1 MKLHVNWNAPAM
13 PPLRAVGGQPTPSPP
28 ASTFPFLARTHL
40 STPALHSLFT
50 PIIPPALSATMIIRV
65 RLPDGSPFRVRLD
78 DRGPP
83 PTLAAVR
90 AAVVADGRV
99 AASPPFGLAR
109 DPKCTV
115 PYMPSEES
123 RPLDALGVR
132 HGDWV
137 YVAGQMVPLPAPV
150 AAAGVNG
157 SAAATAAAAASATGA
172 NGATGGAAD
181 APAAPGADK
190 PGRCLHGPRGMCER
204 CAPAEDAR
212 ARYKAELAKWRGRG
226 MSMAVLEALEA
237 LKFKIKAP
245 EGDPAAASVS
255 LDSAAAQSF
264 QQYLASTGFGQQ
276 RYGVLYGTEAPA
288 PPKAVEGDAE
298 DGGAGAGM
306 DTSADDSGRGG
317 SGAGSAVDTGPGE
330 GEVRPKDVRVE
341 VIYEPPQMGD
351 GETYRLGEEIG
362 GGDGKGAGD
371 GEGGSSGGHVSLD
384 MDSRAE
390 RLAGWLGLRQV
401 GIVFSARPRRCLLS
415 GRDVAVV
422 AEAMLSVE
430 RRYGAAAA
438 ASFVAIVVSLA
449 EDGQTLFEAYQIS
462 EQAVA
467 MVRAGVVKP
476 AAEQRPNSGKLL
488 TSEPV
493 FVEGKEVTAVHTEF
507 FLVNVSIRAHDG
519 WLRSAFPAESRELAP
534 QTVGHMA
541 GALDTGMPFYRRV
554 SDFHLLLFLSNMLD
568 MDVDMP
574 RLAAAVAQQ
583 RELTPDEDGYRL
595 MIEAI
600 ANPSGQ

>member
-1 MKLHVNWNAPAM
+1 M
-13 PPLRAVGGQPTPSPP
+13 PPLARDGLQWEASRRLATTFPSVAHPTPQPPRLLSPSPP
-28 ASTFPFLARTHL
+28 TVPPVFP
-40 STPALHSLFT
+40 
-50 PIIPPALSATMIIRV
+50 ATMIIRV

-78 DRGPP
+78 DRGPS

-90 AAVVADGRV
+90 AAVSADGRV

-109 DPKCTV
+109 DPKCTA
-115 PYMPSEES
+115 PYMPSDES

-137 YVAGQMVPLPAPV
+137 YVAGQMVPPPPAAPAAA

-157 SAAATAAAAASATGA
+157 ATATVAGGVPAAAGGANGAAAAAAGA
-172 NGATGGAAD
+172 

-212 ARYKAELAKWRGRG
+212 ARYKAEVAKWRGRG

-255 LDSAAAQSF
+255 VDSAAAQSF

-288 PPKAVEGDAE
+288 PPKAVADDAE
-298 DGGAGAGM
+298 DGGGSGAGM
-306 DTSADDSGRGG
+306 DTSADGGGRGG
-317 SGAGSAVDTGPGE
+317 AGGASSAADAAPSE
-330 GEVRPKDVRVE
+330 GEVPPKDVRVE

-351 GETYRLGEEIG
+351 GETYRLGEES
-362 GGDGKGAGD
+362 GDGDSKGTGD
-371 GEGGSSGGHVSLD
+371 GQGGSSGGAASVD

-438 ASFVAIVVSLA
+438 ASFVAIVVTLA

-476 AAEQRPNSGKLL
+476 AAEQKPNSGKLL

-507 FLVNVSIRAHDG
+507 FLVNVRIRAHDG
-519 WLRSAFPAESRELAP
+519 WLRSAFPVESRELAP
-534 QTVGHMA
+534 QTVGHM
-541 GALDTGMPFYRRV
+541 GRALDAGMPFYRRV

-574 RLAAAVAQQ
+574 RLTGAVAQQ

>member
-1 MKLHVNWNAPAM
+1 
-13 PPLRAVGGQPTPSPP
+13 
-28 ASTFPFLARTHL
+28 
-40 STPALHSLFT
+40 
-50 PIIPPALSATMIIRV
+50 MIIRV
-65 RLPDGSPFRVRLD
+65 RLPDGSPFRVHLD

-99 AASPPFGLAR
+99 ATSPPFGLAR
-109 DPKCTV
+109 EPRCTV
-115 PYMPSEES
+115 LYMPSEES
-123 RPLDALGVR
+123 RPLDTLGVR

-137 YVAGQMVPLPAPV
+137 YVAGQMVPPPAAV
-150 AAAGVNG
+150 AGPGVNG
-157 SAAATAAAAASATGA
+157 TLAAAAAAGSSAAGA
-172 NGATGGAAD
+172 NGTLGAA
-181 APAAPGADK
+181 AGTPVVPGADK

-212 ARYKAELAKWRGRG
+212 ARYQAELAKWRGRG
-226 MSMAVLEALEA
+226 MSIAVLEALEA

-276 RYGVLYGTEAPA
+276 RYGVLYGTEALA
-288 PPKAVEGDAE
+288 PPKAAGEDAE
-298 DGGAGAGM
+298 DGDAGARM
-306 DTSADDSGRGG
+306 DTSAGDGG
-317 SGAGSAVDTGPGE
+317 SGASGAGSVADAGPSE

-351 GETYRLGEEIG
+351 GETYRLGEDS
-362 GGDGKGAGD
+362 GDANGTAAGD
-371 GEGGSSGGHVSLD
+371 TVSGSGSGGASVD

-422 AEAMLSVE
+422 AEAVLSVE
-430 RRYGAAAA
+430 RRYGTAAA
-438 ASFVAIVVSLA
+438 ASFVAIVVTLA
-449 EDGQTLFEAYQIS
+449 EDGQTLFEAYQVS

-476 AAEQRPNSGKLL
+476 AAEQKPNSGKLL

-507 FLVNVSIRAHDG
+507 FLVNVRIRAHEG
-519 WLRSAFPAESRELAP
+519 WLRSAFPVENRELAP

-541 GALDTGMPFYRRV
+541 SALDKGLPFYRRV

-568 MDVDMP
+568 MEVDMP

-583 RELTPDEDGYRL
+583 RELSPDEDGYRL

-600 ANPSGQ
+600 ASPSGQ

>member
-1 MKLHVNWNAPAM
+1 M
-13 PPLRAVGGQPTPSPP
+13 PPLARCGLQWEASRTLPPPFPRSCPPLQPPR
-28 ASTFPFLARTHL
+28 LCLL
-40 STPALHSLFT
+40 STLTVFPVF
-50 PIIPPALSATMIIRV
+50 PATMIIRV

-90 AAVVADGRV
+90 AAVSADGRV

-109 DPKCTV
+109 DPKCTTL
-115 PYMPSEES
+115 YMPSDES
-123 RPLDALGVR
+123 RSLDALGVR

-137 YVAGQMVPLPAPV
+137 YIAGQMVPPPPAAP
-150 AAAGVNG
+150 AAAGAAGVNG
-157 SAAATAAAAASATGA
+157 ATTTVAGGAPAAAGGADGAAAAAA
-172 NGATGGAAD
+172 GAA
-181 APAAPGADK
+181 PTAPGADK

-212 ARYKAELAKWRGRG
+212 ARYKAEVAKWRGRG

-245 EGDPAAASVS
+245 EGDSAAASVS
-255 LDSAAAQSF
+255 VDSAAAQSF

-276 RYGVLYGTEAPA
+276 RYGVLYGTEVPA
-288 PPKAVEGDAE
+288 PSKAVAEDAE
-298 DGGAGAGM
+298 EGGGSGAGM
-306 DTSADDSGRGG
+306 DTSADGGGRD
-317 SGAGSAVDTGPGE
+317 GAGGASSAVDAAPLKGDSP
-330 GEVRPKDVRVE
+330 PKDVRVE

-351 GETYRLGEEIG
+351 GETYRLGEESSD
-362 GGDGKGAGD
+362 GDSKGAGD
-371 GEGGSSGGHVSLD
+371 GHGGSGCGAASVD

-438 ASFVAIVVSLA
+438 ASFVAIVVTLA

-476 AAEQRPNSGKLL
+476 ATEQKPNSGKLL
-488 TSEPV
+488 TLEPV
-493 FVEGKEVTAVHTEF
+493 FVEGKEVTAIHTEF
-507 FLVNVSIRAHDG
+507 FLVNVRIRAHDG
-519 WLRSAFPAESRELAP
+519 WLRSAFPVESRELAP
-534 QTVGHMA
+534 QTVGHM
-541 GALDTGMPFYRRV
+541 GRALDTGMPFYRRV

>member
-1 MKLHVNWNAPAM
+1 MFTS
-13 PPLRAVGGQPTPSPP
+13 PLA
-28 ASTFPFLARTHL
+28 FPV
-40 STPALHSLFT
+40 
-50 PIIPPALSATMIIRV
+50 TMIIRV

-99 AASPPFGLAR
+99 ATSPPFGLAR
-109 DPKCTV
+109 EPRCTV
-115 PYMPSEES
+115 LYLPSEES
-123 RPLDALGVR
+123 RPLDTLGVR

-137 YVAGQMVPLPAPV
+137 YVAGQMVPPPA
-150 AAAGVNG
+150 AAAGAGVNG
-157 SAAATAAAAASATGA
+157 AAAAAAAAGSSAAGA
-172 NGATGGAAD
+172 NGAVGTAAD
-181 APAAPGADK
+181 APAVPGADK

-226 MSMAVLEALEA
+226 MSIAVLEALEA

-245 EGDPAAASVS
+245 DGDPAAASVS

-288 PPKAVEGDAE
+288 PPKAVVEDAE
-298 DGGAGAGM
+298 DGDVGAGM
-306 DTSADDSGRGG
+306 DTSAGDSGKGG
-317 SGAGSAVDTGPGE
+317 SGAGSAADAGSLEGKVD
-330 GEVRPKDVRVE
+330 PKDVRVE

-351 GETYRLGEEIG
+351 GETYRLGEESG
-362 GGDGKGAGD
+362 DGSGRGGDGECGSGSGAA
-371 GEGGSSGGHVSLD
+371 SVD

-422 AEAMLSVE
+422 AEAVLSVE

-438 ASFVAIVVSLA
+438 ASFVAIVVTLA

-476 AAEQRPNSGKLL
+476 AAEQKPNSGKLL

-507 FLVNVSIRAHDG
+507 FLINVRIRAHDG
-519 WLRSAFPAESRELAP
+519 WLRSAFPVESRELAP
-534 QTVGHMA
+534 QAVGQMN
-541 GALDTGMPFYRRV
+541 GALDKRLPFYRRV

-583 RELTPDEDGYRL
+583 RELNPDEDGYRL

-600 ANPSGQ
+600 ASPSGQ

>member
-1 MKLHVNWNAPAM
+1 
-13 PPLRAVGGQPTPSPP
+13 
-28 ASTFPFLARTHL
+28 
-40 STPALHSLFT
+40 
-50 PIIPPALSATMIIRV
+50 MIIRV

-78 DRGPP
+78 DLGPP

-90 AAVVADGRV
+90 AAVASDGRV

-115 PYMPSEES
+115 LYMPSEEP

-137 YVAGQMVPLPAPV
+137 YVAGQMVPPPAPV
-150 AAAGVNG
+150 AGVG
-157 SAAATAAAAASATGA
+157 VSGAAAATVAAGASAAGS
-172 NGATGGAAD
+172 NGAAGAAAD
-181 APAAPGADK
+181 ASAAPGADK

-212 ARYKAELAKWRGRG
+212 ARYKAEVAKWRGRG

-245 EGDPAAASVS
+245 EGDPVAASVS

-276 RYGVLYGTEAPA
+276 RYGVLYGTEAA
-288 PPKAVEGDAE
+288 VPPKAMGEDAE
-298 DGGAGAGM
+298 ESGAGAGM
-306 DTSADDSGRGG
+306 DTSADGGRGG
-317 SGAGSAVDTGPGE
+317 SEAGSAADPGPSE

-351 GETYRLGEEIG
+351 GETYRLGEESCDG
-362 GGDGKGAGD
+362 HGKGAGD
-371 GEGGSSGGHVSLD
+371 GEGGSGGGAASVD
-384 MDSRAE
+384 IDSRAE

-438 ASFVAIVVSLA
+438 ASFVAIVVTLA

-476 AAEQRPNSGKLL
+476 AAEQKPNSGKLL

-507 FLVNVSIRAHDG
+507 FLVNVRIRAHDG
-519 WLRSAFPAESRELAP
+519 WLRSAFPVESRELAP

-574 RLAAAVAQQ
+574 RLAAAVAHQ

>member
-1 MKLHVNWNAPAM
+1 
-13 PPLRAVGGQPTPSPP
+13 
-28 ASTFPFLARTHL
+28 
-40 STPALHSLFT
+40 
-50 PIIPPALSATMIIRV
+50 MIIRV
-65 RLPDGSPFRVRLD
+65 RLPDGSPLRVRLD
-78 DRGPP
+78 DRGSP

-90 AAVVADGRV
+90 AAVAADGRV
-99 AASPPFGLAR
+99 VTSPPFAFAR
-109 DPKCTV
+109 DPKCNT
-115 PYMPSEES
+115 PYMPSEEAA
-123 RPLDALGVR
+123 PLRALSVG

-137 YVAGQMVPLPAPV
+137 YVAGSMVPPPAAAEAPTNGT
-150 AAAGVNG
+150 AAAGG
-157 SAAATAAAAASATGA
+157 APSSATASAAGGADAAGDAAAG
-172 NGATGGAAD
+172 
-181 APAAPGADK
+181 K

-204 CAPAEDAR
+204 CAPVEDAR

-226 MSMAVLEALEA
+226 MSIAVLEALEA

-245 EGDPAAASVS
+245 EGVAPAASAS

-276 RYGVLYGTEAPA
+276 RYGVLYGSVAPA
-288 PPKAVEGDAE
+288 PPKPEADGED
-298 DGGAGAGM
+298 DGGGAGM
-306 DTSADDSGRGG
+306 DTSAD
-317 SGAGSAVDTGPGE
+317 GAGGIDADAAE
-330 GEVRPKDVRVE
+330 GDVRPEDVKVE
-341 VIYEPPQMGD
+341 VIFEPPQMGD
-351 GETYRLGEEIG
+351 GEAYQLKGDGGDDDSGADGASNGNGAG
-362 GGDGKGAGD
+362 GG
-371 GEGGSSGGHVSLD
+371 GGSAGVD

-401 GIVFSARPRRCLLS
+401 GIIFSARPRRCLLS
-415 GRDVAVV
+415 GRDVAIV
-422 AEAMLSVE
+422 AEAVLSVE

-438 ASFVAIVVSLA
+438 ASFVAVVVTLA

-476 AAEQRPNSGKLL
+476 PAEQKPNSGKLL

-507 FLVNVSIRAHDG
+507 FLVNVPIRAHEG
-519 WLRSAFPAESRELAP
+519 WLRSAFPVESRELAP
-534 QTVGHMA
+534 QSVGHMA
-541 GALDTGMPFYRRV
+541 AALDTGMPFYRRV

-583 RELTPDEDGYRL
+583 RELTADEDGYRL
-595 MIEAI
+595 MIEAF
-600 ANPSGQ
+600 ASPSGQ